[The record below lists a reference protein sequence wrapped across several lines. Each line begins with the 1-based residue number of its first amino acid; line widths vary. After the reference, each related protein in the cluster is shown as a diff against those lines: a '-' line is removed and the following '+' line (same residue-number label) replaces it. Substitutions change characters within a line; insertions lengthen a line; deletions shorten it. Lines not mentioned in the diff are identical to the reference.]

1 MMVDIRITIMEAP
14 LMEAELHKCPLQKQM
29 RAISPW
35 YVPIAHLSWL
45 SGTGVS
51 EHRLKKKKKCNHV
64 AQAWY

>member
-1 MMVDIRITIMEAP
+1 MEAP
-14 LMEAELHKCPLQKQM
+14 LMEAELHKLPLQKQM

-51 EHRLKKKKKCNHV
+51 EHRLKRKKNV
-64 AQAWY
+64 

>member
-1 MMVDIRITIMEAP
+1 MMVDIKITNMETP
-14 LMEAELHKCPLQKQM
+14 LMEAELHKWPLQKQM

-51 EHRLKKKKKCNHV
+51 RHRLKRKKICNHV
-64 AQAWY
+64 PQAWY